1 MLILYGHAGNTGR
14 PLYARSGPEQA
25 RRMSGGPT
33 SGPPWKLAYNATM
46 LTLRTH
52 ETIDDID
59 ATAWDALAADD
70 NPFVSHAFLAGLE
83 RHGCI
88 RSAFGWRAQHLTL
101 HDDDALVGAAP
112 LYVKGNSHGEYVF
125 DWAWADGW
133 ERAGGDYYPKFL
145 CAVPY
150 SPVTGPRLLCG
161 TGADAHQ
168 YRSILV
174 KALRE
179 ITEQTGLSS
188 LHVNFLRASEIGAFD
203 DAWLSRSDWQFQWH
217 NVDGWR
223 DFQDFL
229 RALTHKRRNA
239 IRRERAQVVDA
250 DIECEFRDGGTLDDA
265 EWRSMHHLYT
275 HTFDEKGNTPT
286 LTLAFFRHL
295 GAAFPTHS
303 HVAFARRDRE
313 IIAGALF
320 LSSSDTLYG
329 RYWGAR
335 EQIPGLHFELCY
347 YQGIDHC
354 LRRGLIRF
362 EPGAQGL
369 HKLAR
374 GFLPTRTHSRHY
386 IANTE
391 FRAIIRASLQREMA
405 LLEARGNELLA
416 HSPFAERDAP
426 RP

>member
-1 MLILYGHAGNTGR
+1 M
-14 PLYARSGPEQA
+14 
-25 RRMSGGPT
+25 
-33 SGPPWKLAYNATM
+33 LAYNANM
-46 LTLRTH
+46 LTLRSH
-52 ETIDDID
+52 ETIEDID
-59 ATAWDALAADD
+59 ADAWDALAADE
-70 NPFVSHAFLAGLE
+70 NPFVDHAFLAGLE

-101 HDDDALVGAAP
+101 HEGEALIGAAP

-125 DWAWADGW
+125 DWAWADAW

-161 TGADAHQ
+161 TGADAG
-168 YRSILV
+168 RRRTLLA
-174 KALRE
+174 KALCE

-188 LHVNFLRASEIGAFD
+188 LHVNFLREDETAAFD
-203 DAWLSRSDWQFQWH
+203 DVWLPRSDWQFQWH
-217 NVDGWR
+217 NADGWR
-223 DFQDFL
+223 DFRDFL
-229 RALTHKRRNA
+229 GALTHKRRNA
-239 IRRERAQVVDA
+239 IRRERAQVADA
-250 DIECEFRDGGTLDDA
+250 GIECEFRDGGTLDDG

-286 LTLAFFRHL
+286 LTPAFFRHL
-295 GAAFPTHS
+295 GTAFPTRS
-303 HVAFARRDRE
+303 HVAFARHGRE
-313 IIAGALF
+313 IVAGALF
-320 LSSSDTLYG
+320 LSGGDTLYG

-354 LRRGLIRF
+354 LRRGLTRF

-386 IANTE
+386 IANAK
-391 FRAIIRASLQREMA
+391 FRSVIRASLKREA
-405 LLEARGNELLA
+405 LLLEARGIELLA
-416 HSPFAERDAP
+416 HSPFAERDHS
-426 RP
+426 R